1 MINEILQKSEKKMAA
16 SLDVLS
22 QELSGI
28 RTGRSSPALV
38 EHIRVEY
45 AGVPTPINHLAG
57 ISAPDPRYITIQPWD
72 KSCLSAI
79 EKAIMKSDLG
89 LMPNNDGNIIRLNIP
104 PLSEERRQEM
114 IKMVNK
120 RLEEDKI
127 AMRNVRRDAM
137 DEMKKLEKAKE
148 ISQDDLKRGSDQ
160 LQKITDS
167 FIAKA
172 DKLGADKETELKQ
185 V

>member
-1 MINEILQKSEKKMAA
+1 MIKIVNK
-16 SLDVLS
+16 
-22 QELSGI
+22 
-28 RTGRSSPALV
+28 
-38 EHIRVEY
+38 
-45 AGVPTPINHLAG
+45 
-57 ISAPDPRYITIQPWD
+57 
-72 KSCLSAI
+72 
-79 EKAIMKSDLG
+79 
-89 LMPNNDGNIIRLNIP
+89 RLP

-114 IKMVNK
+114 IKIVNK

-160 LQKITDS
+160 LQKITDN

-172 DKLGADKETELKQ
+172 DKLGADKEAELRQ